1 MKKLKNKKIRKIDEF
16 APLDDYERDLI
27 KAIEN
32 DEFVEVPNQKEEIK
46 KAVASAKY
54 TLRMMKKDK
63 RITIRVPKQD
73 LDSIQEKA
81 IETGI
86 PYQTL
91 ISSLIR
97 LYARGKIHIGF

>member
-1 MKKLKNKKIRKIDEF
+1 MRKLPKSAFE
-16 APLDDYERDLI
+16 PLDDYERQLI
-27 KAIEN
+27 KDIEN
-32 DEFVEVPNQKEEIK
+32 DEFVEVPNQKKEIERYVSYFRNMPK
-46 KAVASAKY
+46 KE
-54 TLRMMKKDK
+54 K
-63 RITIRVPKQD
+63 RITLRVDKKD

-81 IETGI
+81 VETGI